1 MEEIIVFFNVLVKLK
16 VPKEM
21 VETYKNEM
29 NVGELNDKICEM
41 AFEQCNI
48 FDETDYEIDSIY
60 ADNEKIY

>member
-1 MEEIIVFFNVLVKLK
+1 MEEIVVFFNVLVKLK

-29 NVGELNDKICEM
+29 NVGKLNDKICEM

-60 ADNEKIY
+60 ANNEKIY

>member
-1 MEEIIVFFNVLVKLK
+1 MEEIVVFFNVLVKLK

-29 NVGELNDKICEM
+29 NVDELNDKICEM

>member
-21 VETYKNEM
+21 VETYKNEI
-29 NVGELNDKICEM
+29 NVSELNDKICEM